1 MWLHGSLIG
10 FFSWVRC
17 RLFRGLTQVL
27 LRFYLGFTQVLGCLN
42 MTHFN
47 NRYTRVYPKKFALSW
62 FPYSHSS
69 QLPVI
74 FQLSLP
80 WHQYTLD
87 HDIRV
92 LRSLRKTR
100 PKFAPLRSRQ
110 QPPWRHCC
118 FQITSVVVHISFSE
132 ANSNPRVLGQEN
144 KGEAEVFHSHTL
156 LMTSEFWLGALS
168 CISSTPD
175 VSLWRHLALIAL
187 RRFFVCYP

>member
-1 MWLHGSLIG
+1 MLRSEMEWM
-10 FFSWVRC
+10 
-17 RLFRGLTQVL
+17 LF
-27 LRFYLGFTQVLGCLN
+27 N
-42 MTHFN
+42 
-47 NRYTRVYPKKFALSW
+47 TRVYPKKFALSW
-62 FPYSHSS
+62 FPYSYSS

-132 ANSNPRVLGQEN
+132 TNSNPRVLGQEN
-144 KGEAEVFHSHTL
+144 KVGATEFQNDIL
-156 LMTSEFWLGALS
+156 LLTSEFWLGALS
-168 CISSTPD
+168 CITNTPD
-175 VSLWRHLALIAL
+175 LSLSRRLALIAL
-187 RRFFVCYP
+187 RGF